1 MYSGRAGTAGG
12 AKPGGWRATRIG
24 GGPAIR
30 RLGGKAGISVDL
42 PRIVRNE
49 S

>member
-1 MYSGRAGTAGG
+1 MWQIAHALTAG
-12 AKPGGWRATRIG
+12 AAVPG
-24 GGPAIR
+24 P
-30 RLGGKAGISVDL
+30 RLGGKSGISVDL

>member
-1 MYSGRAGTAGG
+1 MARD
-12 AKPGGWRATRIG
+12 RIR
-24 GGPAIR
+24 GGPAIP
-30 RLGGKAGISVDL
+30 RLGGKSAISVDL